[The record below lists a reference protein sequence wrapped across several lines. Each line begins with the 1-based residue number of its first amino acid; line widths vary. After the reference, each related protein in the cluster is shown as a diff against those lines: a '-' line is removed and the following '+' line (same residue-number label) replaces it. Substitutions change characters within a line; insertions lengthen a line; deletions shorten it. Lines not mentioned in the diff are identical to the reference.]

1 LTLPRTNRKIS
12 PAYVEDIMPE
22 LRLLGFHRFFEDQ
35 LTRWPVPP
43 LLPAR
48 VAGAQ
53 RGRFQL
59 WSATGTLH
67 GRLTG
72 SLRRRLA
79 DEAFPGVGDWVVAD
93 VPDGPGDAALIRG
106 VLDRRSVFTRGA
118 AGREAR
124 PQVVAANV
132 DRVFV
137 VVGLDAGANPRALDR
152 YLARIW
158 AGGAEPLV
166 LLNKADLASDPDAS
180 VAEVERRCPG
190 VEVLAISA
198 LRSDGLDRIRAAI
211 PSGCTAAL
219 VGASGAGKSTLANAL
234 LGEARQATAEV
245 LPEGGRGRHT
255 TTRRELLLM
264 PGGGLLL
271 DTPGMRELE
280 VVDEEG
286 LDTVFDDVATLAA
299 HCRFRDCSHGSE
311 PGCAVLAA
319 VASGQLDPDRLE
331 SYQKLQRE
339 ARAYE
344 LRHDVRARR
353 QAERVWGQLS
363 DEGALIRKL
372 KGGK

>member
-1 LTLPRTNRKIS
+1 
-12 PAYVEDIMPE
+12 MPE
-22 LRLLGFHRFFEDQ
+22 LTPFGFDRFFQEQ

-48 VAGAQ
+48 VAGAH
-53 RGRFQL
+53 RARYDL
-59 WSATGTLH
+59 WSSPGPLRA
-67 GRLTG
+67 RLAG
-72 SLRRRLA
+72 ALRRQLA
-79 DEAFPGVGDWVVAD
+79 DDALPGVGDWVVAD
-93 VPDGPGDAALIRG
+93 APGRAGDTVLIRG
-106 VLDRRSVFTRGA
+106 VLTRRSAFTRGA

-137 VVGLDAGANPRALDR
+137 VVGLDAGPNGRALDR

-166 LLNKADLASDPDAS
+166 VLNKADLTSDAES
-180 VAEVERRCPG
+180 AVAEIERRCIG
-190 VEVLAISA
+190 VQVLAVSA
-198 LRSDGLDRIRAAI
+198 LHSEGLDRIRAAI
-211 PSGCTAAL
+211 PPGRTIAL

-234 LGEARQATAEV
+234 LGETRQATAEV
-245 LPEGGRGRHT
+245 LPGGARGRHT
-255 TTRRELLLM
+255 TTRRELLLL

-280 VVDEEG
+280 VVDEDG
-286 LDTVFDDVATLAA
+286 LDIVFDDITALADQ
-299 HCRFRDCSHGSE
+299 CRFRDCGHVAE

-319 VASGQLDPDRLE
+319 VAAGRLHPERLD
-331 SYQKLQRE
+331 SYHKLQRE

-344 LRHDVRARR
+344 LRHDDRARR

-363 DEGALIRKL
+363 DEGALIRKW

>member
-1 LTLPRTNRKIS
+1 
-12 PAYVEDIMPE
+12 
-22 LRLLGFHRFFEDQ
+22 
-35 LTRWPVPP
+35 
-43 LLPAR
+43 
-48 VAGAQ
+48 
-53 RGRFQL
+53 
-59 WSATGTLH
+59 
-67 GRLTG
+67 
-72 SLRRRLA
+72 
-79 DEAFPGVGDWVVAD
+79 
-93 VPDGPGDAALIRG
+93 
-106 VLDRRSVFTRGA
+106 
-118 AGREAR
+118 
-124 PQVVAANV
+124 
-132 DRVFV
+132 
-137 VVGLDAGANPRALDR
+137 
-152 YLARIW
+152 
-158 AGGAEPLV
+158 
-166 LLNKADLASDPDAS
+166 
-180 VAEVERRCPG
+180 
-190 VEVLAISA
+190 
-198 LRSDGLDRIRAAI
+198 
-211 PSGCTAAL
+211 
-219 VGASGAGKSTLANAL
+219 
-234 LGEARQATAEV
+234 
-245 LPEGGRGRHT
+245 
-255 TTRRELLLM
+255 M

>member
-1 LTLPRTNRKIS
+1 
-12 PAYVEDIMPE
+12 MPE
-22 LRLLGFHRFFEDQ
+22 LSLFGFHRFFQDQ
-35 LTRWPVPP
+35 LSRWPVPP

-48 VAGAQ
+48 VAGAH
-53 RGRFQL
+53 RGRYQL
-59 WSATGTLH
+59 WSASGPLPARLAGT
-67 GRLTG
+67 
-72 SLRRRLA
+72 LRRRLA
-79 DEAFPGVGDWVVAD
+79 DEALPGVGDWVVAD
-93 VPDGPGDAALIRG
+93 APDRPGDTALIRG
-106 VLDRRSVFTRGA
+106 VLERRSVFIRGA

-137 VVGLDAGANPRALDR
+137 VVGLDAGPNPRALDR

-158 AGGAEPLV
+158 ASGAQPLV
-166 LLNKADLASDPDAS
+166 LLNKADLTADPAGT
-180 VAEVERRCPG
+180 VTEIQRRCPG

-198 LRSDGLDRIRAAI
+198 LRSDGLDLIRAAI
-211 PSGCTAAL
+211 PRGHTAAL

-234 LGEARQATAEV
+234 LGEARLATADV
-245 LPEGGRGRHT
+245 LADGARGRHT
-255 TTRRELLLM
+255 TTRRELLLL

-286 LDTVFDDVATLAA
+286 LDTVFDDVATLAGE
-299 HCRFRDCSHGSE
+299 CRFRDCRHLSE
-311 PGCAVLAA
+311 PGCAVLTA
-319 VASGQLDPDRLE
+319 VASGQLDPERVE
-331 SYQKLQRE
+331 SYQKLKRE

-344 LRHDVRARR
+344 LRHDARARR

-363 DEGALIRKL
+363 DEAALIRRW